1 MAYTANTWR
10 TIIHLTLDEPFPPTV
25 PASATARFTNGD
37 TNVLPYSYAIS
48 DHGRYMSDP
57 KMHIYAIP
65 LSPTSP
71 FPILPITFPKLALY
85 LQSAMKDSRARKVR
99 HDSFRRLAKIVQSC
113 YPEEVMPPVQEEKKP
128 SRGVGNLI
136 KRVVRR
142 GNSSKQEVTGNEDVF
157 DMITPFR
164 LDQYTTTSSSATSP

>member
-1 MAYTANTWR
+1 
-10 TIIHLTLDEPFPPTV
+10 
-25 PASATARFTNGD
+25 
-37 TNVLPYSYAIS
+37 
-48 DHGRYMSDP
+48 
-57 KMHIYAIP
+57 
-65 LSPTSP
+65 
-71 FPILPITFPKLALY
+71 
-85 LQSAMKDSRARKVR
+85 
-99 HDSFRRLAKIVQSC
+99 
-113 YPEEVMPPVQEEKKP
+113 MPPVQEEKKP